1 MERAAG
7 TSADAPLVLHGE
19 GDRACPI
26 ALGHEMAA
34 AIPGARFESLASAN
48 HVPLEYDLPA
58 WFEPGAGQVKD
69 LADDQGQVGQLH
81 FGQRR
86 PPG

>member
-1 MERAAG
+1 MLS
-7 TSADAPLVLHGE
+7 TVTTW
-19 GDRACPI
+19 
-26 ALGHEMAA
+26 
-34 AIPGARFESLASAN
+34 LAEPAN
-48 HVPLEYDLPA
+48 HVPLEYDPPA

-69 LADDQGQVGQLH
+69 LADDQGQVGQLR